1 MKAHY
6 YEINHFAGYVSFL
19 ESTMNIKR
27 TQQTTVNL
35 WILSQDIRVRILFL
49 DFCLINETEPEES

>member
-19 ESTMNIKR
+19 ESTMNITG

-35 WILSQDIRVRILFL
+35 
-49 DFCLINETEPEES
+49 